1 MHTSRQTKWSCTCTK
16 DGNRKSLESQ
26 SNTIWYLSAD
36 RQGQDATCARGSETL
51 FVSEKIGIMEGLAET
66 KMVCTFAEDEIM
78 MIKLINVEGHGDDI
92 NNEADDNDSVLSAFI
107 SF

>member
-1 MHTSRQTKWSCTCTK
+1 MHTRRQTKRPCTCTG
-16 DGNRKSLESQ
+16 DGNRKSLESR

-51 FVSEKIGIMEGLAET
+51 FVREKIGIMEGLVEA

-78 MIKLINVEGHGDDI
+78 MIKLINDEGHRDNI